1 MRISVLVVRGPSNRM
16 VHLKPLVSDI
26 LKALDGLQPG
36 QVREVGSMAGATGRL
51 IRRGIV

>member
-26 LKALDGLQPG
+26 LKALEGLQPG
-36 QVREVGSMAGATGRL
+36 RFVKSDRWPGRQ
-51 IRRGIV
+51 GVAYGGE